1 MWLSNMQQEKLTG
14 KTRPGDGKN
23 NKAKN
28 LSVMT
33 LLVKLMTDP
42 TYQRRRWEMRNFR
55 YRFFLRTL
63 FVYPDATFRY
73 LRALCELE
81 NLEQLLEASPV
92 LPAKLHRPYLCRSNT
107 VRQRALAV
115 LEHYQFIRTQPEPV
129 RRYLQVYRETPLVTT
144 EGRGGEQ
151 IS

>member
-1 MWLSNMQQEKLTG
+1 MQQEKLTG

-55 YRFFLRTL
+55 AY
-63 FVYPDATFRY
+63 VV
-73 LRALCELE
+73 CISGC
-81 NLEQLLEASPV
+81 NL
-92 LPAKLHRPYLCRSNT
+92 
-107 VRQRALAV
+107 
-115 LEHYQFIRTQPEPV
+115 
-129 RRYLQVYRETPLVTT
+129 PLSV
-144 EGRGGEQ
+144 G
-151 IS
+151 IV

>member
-1 MWLSNMQQEKLTG
+1 MQQEKLNG
-14 KTRPGDGKN
+14 KTRPGDGKH

-92 LPAKLHRPYLCRSNT
+92 LPAKL
-107 VRQRALAV
+107 
-115 LEHYQFIRTQPEPV
+115 
-129 RRYLQVYRETPLVTT
+129 
-144 EGRGGEQ
+144 
-151 IS
+151 